1 MRKDTLITMKAG
13 PLAKRLGK
21 KLVGKTVLTTAMGD
35 WPGGW
40 AVITEIEPDAAAP
53 EIVFQV
59 EHPNHGKIGVFD
71 YETIIMTED

>member
-1 MRKDTLITMKAG
+1 
-13 PLAKRLGK
+13 
-21 KLVGKTVLTTAMGD
+21 MGD